1 MMTAPVVRRAFTVSF
16 SNMPRIRPTRLV
28 PALLLAA
35 ACGGGTAP
43 PETAPAPSAPVP
55 MPAPMTATRPG
66 ARPLP
71 VPPLVDGPLAI
82 RVEYPAPN
90 QVITSR
96 DSNFMLGS
104 VGSGRATLLV
114 NGVPARIY
122 PNGAF
127 MVYLVNPPAS
137 APAYELVAARG
148 ADTAR
153 STLAIRYPA
162 PRVAPVPPPRKLENL
177 PTTKADTIA
186 ALGARIDSMQAELTR
201 NNPIGVVQLGTPSPA
216 NDTDVVIIGRPINA
230 GTYKWFFTP
239 GTIVSLVAYANG
251 EARVRLDEGQDVWV
265 DSSLARPMPAG
276 TSVPRRATSN
286 MRVRAS
292 RTGADVVI
300 PLGARAPYFVEEG
313 DRSIAIT
320 LYGVRGNTD
329 IVNYASADSLV
340 RTVEWAQV
348 LPDRV
353 RITVNL
359 RNAPYGYLVLY
370 ENNSLVLKVRGR
382 PAIDQSHPLSGLTI
396 AVDPGHP
403 PVGAT
408 GPTGLYEAQAVLPVG
423 MRLKKMLEDRG
434 ATVVMTR
441 STDAPVAL
449 EARPIIARK
458 ANVNAF
464 VSIHLN
470 AYPDG
475 VNPFLHPGSG
485 TYFFRTHSEPLARE
499 VQRGLVANMSLEDLG
514 VNYDNLAVVRGTWY
528 PAVLCEGAFI
538 ILPDQEAAMRT
549 PEYQERYAQG
559 IVDGLEAYFRK
570 LPQQ

>member
-1 MMTAPVVRRAFTVSF
+1 MTRTRPASLVS
-16 SNMPRIRPTRLV
+16 
-28 PALLLAA
+28 ALLLAA
-35 ACGGGTAP
+35 ACGGATAP
-43 PETAPAPSAPVP
+43 PEAAPVPVSLPASASAPVS
-55 MPAPMTATRPG
+55 TVRSNSG
-66 ARPLP
+66 RPLP
-71 VPPLVDGPLAI
+71 VPPLVDGPLDI
-82 RVEYPAPN
+82 RVQYPAPN

-96 DSNFMLGS
+96 DSNFILGS
-104 VGSGRATLLV
+104 VGSGRASLMV
-114 NGVPARIY
+114 NGTPARVY

-137 APAYELVAARG
+137 APNYELVAARG
-148 ADTAR
+148 TDTTR
-153 STLAIRYPA
+153 STLAIRYPP
-162 PRVAPVPPPRKLENL
+162 PRVAPVIPPRKPENL
-177 PTTKADTIA
+177 PTSRADTIA

-201 NNPIGVVQLGTPSPA
+201 NSPIGVVQLGTASPA
-216 NDTDVVIIGRPINA
+216 NDTDVVIIGRPTNG

-251 EARVRLDEGQDVWV
+251 EARVRLDEGLDVWV
-265 DSSLARPMPAG
+265 DSSLARPLPAG
-276 TSVPRRATSN
+276 TTVPRRATSN

-313 DRSIAIT
+313 DRSIALT

-340 RTVEWAQV
+340 RTVEWVQV
-348 LPDRV
+348 APERV
-353 RITVNL
+353 RVTVNL
-359 RNAPYGYLVLY
+359 RHAPYGYLVIY
-370 ENNSLVLKVRGR
+370 ENNALVLKVRGR
-382 PAIDQSHPLSGLTI
+382 PAIDQSRPLSGLTI

-408 GPTGLYEAQAVLPVG
+408 GPTGLYEAQATLPVG
-423 MRLKKMLEDRG
+423 IRLKKMLEDRG

-441 STDAPVAL
+441 TTDAPVAL

-499 VQRGLVANMSLEDLG
+499 VQKGLVANMSLEDLG

-559 IVDGLEAYFRK
+559 IIDGLESYFRK